1 MGKTV
6 IAFFPDANS
15 ADTMMKKLLDSGHSR
30 DDLKVFLDT
39 ASGEGPAG
47 EPAQAR
53 DDTIVE
59 DQSGASALGHNH
71 FALRNA
77 PIMISVA
84 VPDDRAA
91 ELAASLRDHGARD
104 VQIREENWNDTAAGE
119 SARAAGR
126 GALGAMP
133 PKRQS

>member
-15 ADTMMKKLLDSGHSR
+15 ADTMMQNLLDAGHSPN
-30 DDLKVFLDT
+30 DVKVFSDT

-47 EPAQAR
+47 GPADA
-53 DDTIVE
+53 TGASLTGE
-59 DQSGASALGHNH
+59 SGASTLGHNY
-71 FALRNA
+71 FSLRNA

-84 VPDDRAA
+84 VPEDRADA
-91 ELAASLRDHGARD
+91 VARTLRDHGARD
-104 VQIREENWNDTAAGE
+104 VQIREANWNDTAAGKNV
-119 SARAAGR
+119 RPAGR

-133 PKRQS
+133 PKPQS